1 MPTKIN
7 LKKFIVPA
15 LFLAGIMTPHF
26 PAVAEDCKDLK
37 IIFVRG
43 SGESYQTGESYTAWR
58 DAISAKLATTS
69 LTYDFIDL
77 DYPAVPVG
85 IEHLDTSLG
94 AFISGGESY
103 EFGDSVAA
111 GLNRLASLV
120 NHEPCKNTK
129 FILGGYSQGAMIV
142 SKLLPSFDPNRIIY
156 AATFGDP
163 KIYLPE
169 GYGLF
174 PDACKNQNLSNYRMY
189 VPDCFAYKGILGSYE
204 PYQTEAYIDKL
215 GTWCNKGDILCSSHF
230 SIQDHVSYVS
240 NNLYEDAS
248 RVIFAKISSHFH
260 LETRTISPHDTAIL
274 IDSTGSMSDLID
286 SYKKEALRLATETL
300 ESGGRVALYDYRDL
314 KDPYEPVEHCNFDT
328 CTLDS
333 FTAGLA
339 EITTENGGD
348 GPESLLSASLH
359 IMKKLNWRYGA
370 TKSVVVLTDAG
381 YHNPDLDGTTF
392 DDVVSLSRSIDPVN
406 FYIITDGYT
415 DSTSLA
421 TATDGLAITDPAS
434 FSLSTDRIMERY
446 DSLPRVELPELSS
459 PATPRPTLEITN
471 YSTADNSVTL
481 NFESS
486 TGRTLVVLNDT
497 ILGLTDQKSLTID
510 GLNFNVENTITLTP
524 ISDDTR
530 GEPAPVTIP
539 ATTPVF
545 TPKTPNTG
553 IFSL

>member
-1 MPTKIN
+1 MSIKIN

-15 LFLAGIMTPHF
+15 LFLTGIITPHF

-43 SGESYQTGESYTAWR
+43 SGESYQTSESYTAWR
-58 DAISAKLATTS
+58 DTISAKLATTS

-85 IEHLDTSLG
+85 LDHFTTSLG
-94 AFISGGESY
+94 ALVSGGDSY
-103 EFGDSVAA
+103 EFGDSVNN
-111 GLNRLASLV
+111 GSTKLISLV

-129 FILGGYSQGAMIV
+129 FILGGYSQGAMVV
-142 SKLLPSFDPNRIIY
+142 SKSLPILNSDRIIY

-189 VPDCFAYKGILGSYE
+189 VPDCFAYKGLLGSYE
-204 PYQTEAYIDKL
+204 PYQPTAYLDKL
-215 GTWCNKGDILCSSHF
+215 GTWCNKADIFCSSHF
-230 SIQDHVSYVS
+230 NADNHTAYVS
-240 NNLYEDAS
+240 DQLYEDAS
-248 RVIFAKISSHFH
+248 RVIFAKISNYFH

-286 SYKKEALRLATETL
+286 SYKKEALRLAAETL

-348 GPESLLSASLH
+348 APESLLSASLH

-392 DDVVSLSRSIDPVN
+392 DDVVSLSHSIDPVN

-421 TATDGLAITDPAS
+421 TATDGLAITDPAN
-434 FSLSTDRIMERY
+434 FSPSTDRIMERY

-486 TGRTLVVLNDT
+486 TGRTLVALNDT

-524 ISDDTR
+524 ISDEMR
-530 GEPAPVTIP
+530 GEPNSITIP